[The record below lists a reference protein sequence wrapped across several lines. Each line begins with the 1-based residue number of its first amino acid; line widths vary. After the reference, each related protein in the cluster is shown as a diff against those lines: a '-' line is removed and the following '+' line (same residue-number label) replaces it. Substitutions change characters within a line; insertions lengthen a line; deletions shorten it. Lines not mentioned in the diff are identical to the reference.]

1 MCVACVL
8 VCVCLLVYH
17 LTFWLNCCY
26 LNVFCFYFCLSLTLL
41 CFALVMRLLYGIL
54 VFLCFSFSQCTSYK
68 LNTLHCSFNLIR
80 VCVSGGGGVWRELW
94 VCVLTLLLC
103 SLTFLIFSFAFYF
116 YLFLERLFK
125 VAFLIYFIFGFHL
138 RFLHLLL
145 LHLLLLLLLLFASVY
160 ILL

>member
-1 MCVACVL
+1 M
-8 VCVCLLVYH
+8 
-17 LTFWLNCCY
+17 Y
-26 LNVFCFYFCLSLTLL
+26 LFLFLPFIDFALL
-41 CFALVMRLLYGIL
+41 CFSYAVAVRYSRVLMLLFLSVYFLQTKHFALQLL
-54 VFLCFSFSQCTSYK
+54 
-68 LNTLHCSFNLIR
+68 FNSSVGVL
-80 VCVSGGGGVWRELW
+80 GGVWRELW
-94 VCVLTLLLC
+94 VCVWVLTLLLC